1 MSKNLTRPI
10 CPNCKTHRM
19 HAGETTKGGKIRWHC
34 KYRVDGKR
42 VTCYRTT
49 DPSSPVRNRA
59 GQSAPDPV
67 YKRELEPVSRFIIT
81 AAQNYTPVHRK
92 FVAALLRAK
101 RRLKAELLVIPIRY
115 QNPTSVFTEKQK
127 KLDLVFP
134 KVIEKYLWSVRK
146 NLNANLTLLAD
157 IKVQPTAT
165 EPLMGYEAMTH
176 GESGILAHTKLQMK
190 VVAAP
195 SHRFPKL
202 LTTTGACTLPNYTD
216 SSAGKKGEFH
226 HTLGAVLVE
235 IKGKTFHLRHLNGK
249 NDGSF
254 SDAGTQL
261 TFYPDRIE
269 KMARPLALVM
279 GDTHVDYIDPV
290 VERATFGK
298 GGLIQTLDPEVLVW
312 HDLLDAYSVNP
323 HHKKNPFIA
332 FAKRMQELDDVRR
345 EITRAVNFVTDR
357 TTGDRKSVIIA
368 SNHNDF
374 VNRYMKDNDWRE
386 DPTNAKFYLATALHL
401 IDNSIIGPSG
411 FEMPDPF
418 AYWFKKLA
426 KGGDG
431 ANVRVLRRDESYS
444 LGGVELSMHGD
455 IGPSGSRGSARNLR
469 RVGVKSI
476 IGHSHSPCINEGCY
490 QVGTSTSLKL
500 EYNIGPNAWLN
511 THCVLHANGKRQLIS
526 IIDGNWRM

>member
-1 MSKNLTRPI
+1 MTAKTQGPLCPRCKLRRMTSFQAAGRPLRWECRYTAGYKTTR
-10 CPNCKTHRM
+10 
-19 HAGETTKGGKIRWHC
+19 
-34 KYRVDGKR
+34 
-42 VTCYRTT
+42 CYTTT
-49 DPSSPVRNRA
+49 DPS
-59 GQSAPDPV
+59 APYKAPGGKQVAADPV

-92 FVAALLRAK
+92 FVASLLRAK

-115 QNPTSVFTEKQK
+115 QNPTSVFTERQK

-190 VVAAP
+190 VVASP
-195 SHRFPKL
+195 SHKFPKL

-235 IKGKTFHLRHLNGK
+235 IKGKIFHLRHLNAK
-249 NDGSF
+249 SDGSF

-261 TFYPDRIE
+261 TFHPDRIE

-279 GDTHVDYIDPV
+279 GDTHVDYIDPT

-298 GGLIQTLDPEVLVW
+298 GGMIQTLNPEVLVF

-386 DPTNAKFYLATALHL
+386 DPTNAKFYLATAMHL
-401 IDNSIIGPSG
+401 IDNSVIGPSG

-418 AYWFKKLA
+418 AYWFRKLS
-426 KGGDG
+426 KGDG
-431 ANVRVLRRDESYS
+431 TNVRVLRRDESYS

>member
-1 MSKNLTRPI
+1 MKTDRPL
-10 CPNCKTHRM
+10 CPNCKIRLM
-19 HAGETTKGGKIRWHC
+19 SRQSKTKGGRTRWAC
-34 KYRVDGKR
+34 CTMVAGKR
-42 VTCYRTT
+42 KYCYRTT
-49 DPSSPVRNRA
+49 DPKAPLRDRN
-59 GQSAPDPV
+59 GPLKPEPV
-67 YKRELEPVSRFIIT
+67 YKRELEPVSRYIIT

-127 KLDLVFP
+127 KLDLLFP

-157 IKVQPTAT
+157 IKVQPTAS
-165 EPLMGYEAMTH
+165 EPLMGYESITH
-176 GESGILAHTKLQMK
+176 GESAILAHTKLQMK
-190 VVAAP
+190 VIAAP
-195 SHRFPKL
+195 SHKFPKL

-235 IKGKTFHLRHLNGK
+235 IQGKTFHLRHLNAK

-254 SDAGTQL
+254 TDAGTCL
-261 TFYPDRIE
+261 TFHPDRIE
-269 KMARPLALVM
+269 KMARPLAIVM
-279 GDTHVDYIDPV
+279 GDTHVDYIDPI

-298 GGLIQTLDPEVLVW
+298 GGIIQTLDPEVLVW
-312 HDLLDAYSVNP
+312 HDVLDSYSCNP
-323 HHKKNPFIA
+323 HHKNNPFMA

-357 TTGDRKSVIIA
+357 TVNGRRSVIIA

-374 VNRYMKDNDWRE
+374 VNRYMKINDWRE
-386 DPTNAKFYLATALHL
+386 DPTNAKFYLQTALHL
-401 IDNSIIGPSG
+401 LDNSVIGPSG

-418 AYWFKKLA
+418 AFWFKKLA

-431 ANVRVLRRDESYS
+431 NGVRVLKRDESFS

-455 IGPSGSRGSARNLR
+455 IGPSGARGSARNLR

-490 QVGTSTSLKL
+490 QVGTSTALKL
-500 EYNIGPNAWLN
+500 EYNVGPNAWLN